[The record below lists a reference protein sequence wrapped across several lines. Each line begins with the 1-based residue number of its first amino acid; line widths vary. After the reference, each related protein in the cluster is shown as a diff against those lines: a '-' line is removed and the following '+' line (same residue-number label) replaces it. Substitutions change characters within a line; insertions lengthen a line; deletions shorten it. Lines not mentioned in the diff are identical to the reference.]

1 MQLAGY
7 ARSALHNQLDRY
19 YIFGLLIHKLECYV
33 AIFLDSC
40 IVVASPFLLS
50 NLDTV
55 IRVVAALHT
64 IGPLGRGRDVRF
76 TRFWTK
82 SSGATLQKP
91 DETTIGYILEFK
103 ASEVVAFKL
112 KVIGHLYR
120 RFNLSG
126 RRTHVVLC
134 RATSV
139 PGQDLVPKFCLKEGD
154 HAVMKISAID
164 TNSVVT
170 EAELYAQ
177 LVESGAR
184 AVPLVA
190 YAESG
195 GGNKDTMD
203 IFGRLWKDIAK
214 DEKFG
219 AKKFQSITSGKNIIV
234 NR

>member
-1 MQLAGY
+1 
-7 ARSALHNQLDRY
+7 
-19 YIFGLLIHKLECYV
+19 
-33 AIFLDSC
+33 
-40 IVVASPFLLS
+40 
-50 NLDTV
+50 
-55 IRVVAALHT
+55 
-64 IGPLGRGRDVRF
+64 
-76 TRFWTK
+76 
-82 SSGATLQKP
+82 
-91 DETTIGYILEFK
+91 
-103 ASEVVAFKL
+103 
-112 KVIGHLYR
+112 
-120 RFNLSG
+120 
-126 RRTHVVLC
+126 
-134 RATSV
+134 
-139 PGQDLVPKFCLKEGD
+139 
-154 HAVMKISAID
+154 MKISAID

-195 GGNKDTMD
+195 VGNKDTMD